1 MRVLCRGA
9 LFASRARHERY
20 DALHCCRLTRWTNDV
35 VQFIDDADGTHAE
48 PKPDADGNRADANT
62 ASRSQPNT
70 QPFADA
76 TITITDAIAD
86 TVAHAIAFTD
96 AGSESCTTTNDVHI
110 LGNRQRRAGPSGCR
124 RHRTR
129 RSRFGDH

>member
-35 VQFIDDADGTHAE
+35 VQFIDDGDRAHTESHFDSNPGTHCE
-48 PKPDADGNRADANT
+48 SGSGTGTRPDTN
-62 ASRSQPNT
+62 S
-70 QPFADA
+70 FADA
-76 TITITDAIAD
+76 IAIAD